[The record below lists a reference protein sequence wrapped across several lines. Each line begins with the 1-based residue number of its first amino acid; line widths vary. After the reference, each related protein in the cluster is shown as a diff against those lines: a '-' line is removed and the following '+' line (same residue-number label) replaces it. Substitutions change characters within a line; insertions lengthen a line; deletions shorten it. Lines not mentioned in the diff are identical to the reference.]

1 MRRIRRTSP
10 SVRLEMTP
18 LIDVVFLLLTF
29 FLFAMMVMVRVDIL
43 GVRLP
48 TISAGSPAQ
57 ERAIVAVTLDA
68 EGVASIDGQTLG
80 PDALVGRVL
89 ELRAENPE
97 AIVFVAA
104 DENCDAGALLG
115 VLDRFARAGIADV
128 NLVGAP
134 GARGSSGPDQSP

>member
-1 MRRIRRTSP
+1 M
-10 SVRLEMTP
+10 RLEMTP

-68 EGVASIDGQTLG
+68 EGATSIDGEPLG
-80 PDALVGRVL
+80 LDAIVERVL
-89 ELRAENPE
+89 DRRSEDSET
-97 AIVFVAA
+97 IVFVAA
-104 DENCDAGALLG
+104 DESCDAGALLG

-128 NLVGAP
+128 SLVGAP
-134 GARGSSGPDQSP
+134 GGGSGGDAGASSGGP